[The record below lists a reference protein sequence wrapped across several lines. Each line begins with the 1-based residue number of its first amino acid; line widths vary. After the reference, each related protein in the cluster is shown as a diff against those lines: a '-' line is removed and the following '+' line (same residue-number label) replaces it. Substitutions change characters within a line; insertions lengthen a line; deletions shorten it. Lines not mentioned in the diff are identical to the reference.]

1 MKRGGDMRVLK
12 ERIGRLA
19 LLVAAVAL
27 LLVGTA
33 WSPNP
38 GEVQAVRLP
47 VVAGAFYPANAAEL
61 TNMVDG
67 FLASAKV
74 PAVSEPV
81 ALVVPHAGYVY
92 SGAVAAHSYSVLK
105 GRKISRVVVIAPSHF
120 ESFPFAAVYD
130 GDAYATPLGSIP
142 VDKDFAA
149 RLARTPLVKLSSRG
163 HIASTRQG
171 EHALEV
177 ELPFLQRVLG
187 QFSLVPIV
195 MGDQSY
201 ETCRALGVALAKL
214 VKGNDTIIIASSDLS
229 HYHPY
234 EEAVALDHKT
244 LDAIQAW
251 DYLTMWRSFRMGTW
265 EACGGGPIIA
275 AMIAAERL
283 GATWA
288 EVLKYANTGDTTGD
302 RSRVV
307 GYSAVVMSRSAD
319 RQPSPEFSLNDSE
332 RRELLQGARRSV
344 EAAVK
349 HTEYLPATPNDRALL
364 QERGVFVTVTKKG
377 ELRGCIGYVMPLK
390 PLYQAVAEVAQA
402 AALED
407 PRFPPVTAKELDQLE
422 YEISVLSS
430 FRRLLDVKQIEI
442 GRHGLLMR
450 RGSKEGVLLPQ
461 VAVQQHWD
469 RHIFLEQAA
478 LKADLPAQA
487 WRDDDTDIF
496 TFSALVFS
504 RP

>member
-1 MKRGGDMRVLK
+1 MRAPREK
-12 ERIGRLA
+12 IGEFA
-19 LLVAAVAL
+19 LLVALVAFL
-27 LLVGTA
+27 LLGTA
-33 WSPNP
+33 WSPSP
-38 GEVQAVRLP
+38 GEKVSIRLP
-47 VVAGAFYPANAAEL
+47 AVAGAFYPANAAEL
-61 TNMVDG
+61 TTMVDG
-67 FLASAKV
+67 FLAAAKV
-74 PAVSEPV
+74 PAVSESV

-92 SGAVAAHSYSVLK
+92 SGAVAAHSYAVLK

-120 ESFPFAAVYD
+120 EYFPFAAVYD

-149 RLARTPLVKLSSRG
+149 RLAKGPLIQLSSRG
-163 HIASTRQG
+163 HIPSTAQA

-234 EEAVALDHKT
+234 EQAVNLDSKT
-244 LDAIQAW
+244 LHAIEAW
-251 DYLTMWRSFRMGTW
+251 DYLTMWRSFRLGTW

-283 GATWA
+283 GATRA
-288 EVLKYANTGDTTGD
+288 DVLKYANSGDTTGD

-307 GYSAVVMSRSAD
+307 GYSAVVLSRSPD
-319 RQPSPEFSLNDSE
+319 RPAPAETSLNDSE
-332 RRELLQGARRSV
+332 RRELLQVARRSV

-349 HTEYLPATPNDRALL
+349 QTAYAPPTPTDQVLL
-364 QERGVFVTVTKKG
+364 RERGAFVTLTKKG

-390 PLYQAVAEVAQA
+390 PLYQVVAEVARA

-407 PRFPPVTAKELDQLE
+407 SRFPPVTANELDQLE
-422 YEISVLSS
+422 YEISVLSP
-430 FRRLLDVKQIEI
+430 FRHLLDVKQIEI

-450 RGSKEGVLLPQ
+450 QGSREGVLLPQ
-461 VAVQQHWD
+461 VPVEQHWD
-469 RHIFLEQAA
+469 RRTFLEQAA
-478 LKADLPAQA
+478 LKAGLPPQA
-487 WRDDDTDIF
+487 WQSDDTDIF